1 MSSLNDKATVD
12 EIITANGK
20 HGITYIIEYKNIFDG
35 RPTWKLCKDVYEYDH
50 AMNLRLPACP
60 HLKAD
65 TQACQCTSTQTNS
78 VRSSS
83 NK

>member
-35 RPTWKLCKDVYEYDH
+35 RPTWKLCKGVYEYDH
-50 AMNLRLPACP
+50 AMKTGAFIEPKLIW
-60 HLKAD
+60 
-65 TQACQCTSTQTNS
+65 
-78 VRSSS
+78 
-83 NK
+83 NKK